1 MHKILRMKATRNIQ
15 LYLLSV
21 DMFMVAANLPA
32 RPFTTGYGGGCMPC
46 MHGHRQRK
54 TRALILVRPIRCTCS
69 KPAGR
74 PSTASA
80 SRRLRQLCPTDRCDD
95 VRTTHQNDA
104 TLHRRPVTLT
114 LLRCY
119 VHSTRC
125 SWLARRIS
133 MPTDLLNI

>member
-1 MHKILRMKATRNIQ
+1 MHKTLRMKATRNIQ

-32 RPFTTGYGGGCMPC
+32 RPFTTGYGGGCMPAC
-46 MHGHRQRK
+46 MVTASAR
-54 TRALILVRPIRCTCS
+54 RALSFSFVRSAVRVAS
-69 KPAGR
+69 RPAGR

-125 SWLARRIS
+125 SWLARR